1 MLASRFRF
9 GQHQSLKTS
18 PVHTQNRISSA
29 TLVCILLVA
38 ATILAFWNISA
49 AGFVNYDDPAYVS
62 ANPIVQRGLTAE
74 NIRWA
79 FTTFH
84 YNNWHP
90 LTWLSYM
97 VDCQLFGMN
106 PLSFHLVNLAF
117 HTANALFVFLLLW
130 RLTGS
135 LWPSAIVAAFFAW
148 HPLHVE
154 SVAWISE
161 RKDVLST
168 FFALLTICAYAK
180 YVKRPRAGWYLLTL
194 VLFLLALMSKAMA
207 VTVPFLLLLMDIW
220 PLRRLNLVSPGW
232 FRILRQLILEKLP
245 LFALSLAVSFATF
258 FAQGEAVMTTSHL
271 ALTHRLENAV
281 VSYARYLGKSFW
293 PADLAVFYP
302 HPIEGWSLP
311 LIAASAALLLC
322 ISALAVLTVRN
333 RPYLFTGWFWFLG
346 TLIPVIGLVQVGS
359 QSIADRYMYLPSIG
373 LFIAIV
379 WGVRDLVK
387 AFRLPPLP
395 LALGTGAA
403 LLACGLLTFRQVRVW
418 KDSFSLFSHAERVT
432 PPNIVTLNNLTAE
445 LLAHG
450 QVAEADAR
458 VDTAIRLFP
467 REYLTWWHAGNRA
480 RRRGDFGEAAT
491 HYQTALQLQ
500 PREPQLHFLLALVL
514 EQQNESGAIHS
525 YREAIR
531 LNPQFTP
538 ALNNL
543 AWLLATHPDTSV
555 RNGAEAVALAERACQ
570 LTQSQQAYFIGTLAA
585 AYAEVGQFELAAATA
600 EKAIAVAEA
609 RADKAHAQRTRAAL
623 ALYRNRQ
630 PWHPSA
636 P

>member
-1 MLASRFRF
+1 M
-9 GQHQSLKTS
+9 
-18 PVHTQNRISSA
+18 HTQNRISNP
-29 TLVCILLVA
+29 TLVGTLLLVG
-38 ATILAFWNISA
+38 TLVAFWNVSH

-62 ANPIVQRGLTAE
+62 ANPIVQSGLTAE
-74 NIRWA
+74 NVRWA

-84 YNNWHP
+84 YSNWHP

-97 VDCQLFGMN
+97 TDCQLFGMN

-117 HTANALFVFLLLW
+117 HMANTLLVFVLLQ
-130 RLTGS
+130 RVTGN
-135 LWPSAIVAAFFAW
+135 LWPSAIVAAFFSW

-168 FFALLTICAYAK
+168 FFVLLTICAYAAYAEYAK
-180 YVKRPRAGWYLLTL
+180 HRRAGWYLSTL

-207 VTVPFLLLLMDIW
+207 VTVPFLLLLMDVW
-220 PLRRLNLVSPGW
+220 PLGRLNFTSPGW
-232 FRILRQLILEKLP
+232 ARSVRQLIFEKVP
-245 LFALSLAVSFATF
+245 LFVLSLAASLATF
-258 FAQGEAVMTTSHL
+258 LAQGDAVMTTSHL
-271 ALTHRLENAV
+271 GLTHRLENAV
-281 VSYARYLGKSFW
+281 VSYARYLGKTFW

-302 HPIEGWSLP
+302 HPTGGWSIL
-311 LIAASAALLLC
+311 LIGGSAGLLLG
-322 ISALAVLTVRN
+322 ISVLSVLTVRK

-373 LFIAIV
+373 LFIAIA

-395 LALGTGAA
+395 LALGTSAA
-403 LLACGLLTFRQVRVW
+403 LLACGLVTFRQVRVW
-418 KDSFSLFSHAERVT
+418 QDSFTLFSHAERVT
-432 PPNIVTLNNLTAE
+432 PPNIVTLNNLIVE
-445 LLAHG
+445 LLARG
-450 QVAEADAR
+450 RVAEADAR
-458 VDTAIRLFP
+458 IDTALRLFP
-467 REYLTWWHAGNRA
+467 REYLAWWQAGNRA
-480 RRRGDFGEAAT
+480 RRRGEFGEAAA
-491 HYQTALQLQ
+491 HYQTALRLQ
-500 PREPQLHFLLALVL
+500 PREPQLHFLLALIF
-514 EQQNESGAIHS
+514 EQQQDKSEAIRH

-531 LNPQFTP
+531 LNPQFTL

-543 AWLLATHPDTSV
+543 AWLLATHPDTRL
-555 RNGAEAVALAERACQ
+555 RNGPEAVQFAERACE
-570 LTQSQQAYFIGTLAA
+570 LTQKQHAYFLGTLAA

-609 RADKAHAQRTRAAL
+609 RSDNSHAQRTREAL
-623 ALYRNRQ
+623 ALYRNKQ
-630 PWHPSA
+630 PWHASA